1 MKYKAYLFLLS
12 QSALGPK
19 DAMYDAKSQIE
30 KEKVSF
36 SDWISDSAKKRNP
49 NPESKTFTVDMLAF
63 VPSSGP
69 SGQLK

>member
-1 MKYKAYLFLLS
+1 MLS

-19 DAMYDAKSQIE
+19 EAMYDATSHFE

-36 SDWISDSAKKRNP
+36 SDWIGDAAKKKRRNP